1 MLKEDPSTYCLK
13 LITRFENEFGI
24 DTFVDYISICPY
36 HWFGIYAGSYVT
48 DKNGNNVI
56 YLPHT
61 KDKSLLRETLFHEL
75 GHDHW
80 ANYKVPQY
88 VLNILNPI
96 TSKNYLHYNYRLM
109 KNWDDERPLGMCS
122 AYSLVDKEEE
132 FAELFSFVLSNRN
145 NGLNYQYNGEII
157 NLKSDPILKTKVDR
171 FKRYLKLE

>member
-1 MLKEDPSTYCLK
+1 
-13 LITRFENEFGI
+13 
-24 DTFVDYISICPY
+24 
-36 HWFGIYAGSYVT
+36 
-48 DKNGNNVI
+48 
-56 YLPHT
+56 
-61 KDKSLLRETLFHEL
+61 
-75 GHDHW
+75 
-80 ANYKVPQY
+80 
-88 VLNILNPI
+88 
-96 TSKNYLHYNYRLM
+96 M